1 MSAYLRQFSFHDC
14 SYRPEGRGGGEYFAF
29 KILSILCNVQKKGLV
44 LLRDNILQIA
54 NRIVLIIF
62 FNHFILF
69 SVLYQKW
76 HSMTAQLLF
85 SQ

>member
-1 MSAYLRQFSFHDC
+1 MIVATDLK
-14 SYRPEGRGGGEYFAF
+14 GGVGGEYFAF

>member
-1 MSAYLRQFSFHDC
+1 MIVATDLK
-14 SYRPEGRGGGEYFAF
+14 GGVGGEYFEGNIA
-29 KILSILCNVQKKGLV
+29 LCISLLKFFQFFVMSKKKGLV